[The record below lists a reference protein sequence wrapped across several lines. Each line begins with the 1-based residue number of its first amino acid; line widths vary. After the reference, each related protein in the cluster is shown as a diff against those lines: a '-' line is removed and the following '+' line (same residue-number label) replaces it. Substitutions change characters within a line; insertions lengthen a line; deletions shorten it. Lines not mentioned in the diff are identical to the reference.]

1 MQPKRFLM
9 ICAVVL
15 ATTMTAMAQK
25 VAIIEGLYD
34 AKLQTAIETN
44 TTMLLENINN
54 ACENNL
60 DKVPLNDIRVN
71 AETSNAIQKLWR
83 NGHFKCTRKQ
93 MNMRCLKTYNGYQ
106 LRGIKVNVYP
116 AQETNGNEPEN
127 IEKKLN
133 TPDKVDGKEVYEE
146 VVINYDRNGQ
156 INSFLFSLD
165 PEIYGQA
172 GIGLLQNSK
181 NAVKEESNRQMVLN
195 FVEQF
200 RTAYNLK
207 DLDFLNKIYSDSALI
222 IKGVVV
228 ETRKNSDDSRSMRNL
243 SLNKNDKR
251 IEYQVMNKSQ
261 YLKDLKYT
269 FDHKSYINVEFDS
282 VVITK
287 HPSLEYYGVQVKQKW
302 RTNNYS
308 DDGYVFLLWDFR
320 NPDAPEVRIR
330 TWQPEFVDKQHH
342 KRLPRED
349 IFGLGDF
356 RFRSKK

>member
-93 MNMRCLKTYNGYQ
+93 MNMRCLTTSNGYQ

-116 AQETNGNEPEN
+116 AQETNNDEAVDMD
-127 IEKKLN
+127 KTLH
-133 TPDKVDGKEVYEE
+133 TPDKVDGKEVSEE
-146 VVINYDRNGQ
+146 VVISYNRNGV
-156 INSFLFSLD
+156 ITSFLFTLD
-165 PEIYGQA
+165 PDIYGM
-172 GIGLLQNSK
+172 LSMDKMKNSK
-181 NAVKEESNRQMVLN
+181 VTEESNRQMLLN
-195 FVEQF
+195 FLEQF

-207 DLDFLNKIYSDSALI
+207 DIDFLNKIYSDSALI

-228 ETRKNSDDSRSMRNL
+228 ETRKNTDESKSLRNL
-243 SLNKNDKR
+243 FNDDKKIIYQVQNKN
-251 IEYQVMNKSQ
+251 Q

-282 VVITK
+282 IIIRK
-287 HPSLEYYGVQVKQKW
+287 HPNLEYYGVTVKQKW

-320 NPDAPEVRIR
+320 NPDAPEVRVR
-330 TWQPEFVDKQHH
+330 TWQPEFLDKKHQ
-342 KRLPRED
+342 KRLPNDE

-356 RFRSKK
+356 QFPKQKK